1 MSEQQVKERARE
13 RLLAAELAEVLQVDA
28 AAITAGESEPPR
40 RQHGWLAAALVL
52 LGVAVAAGVAWL
64 RTEEAREAAQG
75 AFDPANP
82 WWEDEVPFSVPMVVV
97 RSPEEVQALPA
108 STVRITVSTPE
119 ASPGTISAALRRED
133 LRQLLL
139 VHGRPETPSIPWPE
153 ITARASLRSL
163 GFLTLIVD
171 AQQLA
176 QLRQLPLLRALTLS
190 HGSVEIDAKIG
201 AALAGLKTLQ
211 HLNIAY
217 DEVDPEGL
225 ARLAELPALTSLVLG
240 VAQSGPGDLTAQLAA
255 VAKIRTLRSLFFNG
269 DMNPMPAD
277 AVRQLRSLPDLI
289 ALQLSNFDLDDDGLA
304 ALPRT
309 LQQLQL
315 PKLGAITPTGI
326 AGLAELGSLRSLGF
340 HLGLSAEHDA
350 AVRDL
355 VPKLPLECFECLSA
369 LPSDALWTVIEGLPL
384 LRRVRVQIGDEDP
397 RATFEHALACRKL
410 EVLFVSVPQM
420 PTPEQLGLL
429 REHATLRRIV
439 LRRYRPMTPVPT
451 EAELNALRASV
462 HAAVVVL

>member
-1 MSEQQVKERARE
+1 MNEQRIKAQARE
-13 RLLAAELAEVLQVDA
+13 RLQAAELAEVLRVDV
-28 AAITAGESEPPR
+28 AAITAAEAEPQR
-40 RQHGWLAAALVL
+40 LRHSWLAAAVVL
-52 LGVAVAAGVAWL
+52 FGVAVAGGVTWL
-64 RTEEAREAAQG
+64 RSEEAREAAQG

-82 WWEDEVPFSVPMVVV
+82 WWEEEVPFSVPMVVV
-97 RSPEEVQALPA
+97 RSPEEVAALPA

-139 VHGRPETPSIPWPE
+139 VHGRPDLPSIPWPE
-153 ITARASLRSL
+153 LTARASLRSL
-163 GFLTLIVD
+163 GFLTLPVD

-176 QLRQLPLLRALTLS
+176 QLRKLPLLRALSLS
-190 HGSVEIDAKIG
+190 HESVRLDATVA

-217 DEVDPEGL
+217 DEVDPAGL
-225 ARLAELPALTSLVLG
+225 ARLADLPALTSLVLG
-240 VAQSGPGDLTAQLAA
+240 VPRSGPGDLTAQLAA
-255 VAKIRTLRSLFFNG
+255 VAHIRTLRSLFFNG
-269 DMNPMPAD
+269 DMDPMPAD
-277 AVRQLRSLPDLI
+277 AVRQLRGLPDLI
-289 ALQLSNFDLDDDGLA
+289 ALQLSNFELDDDGLA

-315 PKLGAITPTGI
+315 PKLGAITPDGI
-326 AGLAELGSLRSLGF
+326 AALARLDALRSLGF

-369 LPSDALWTVIEGLPL
+369 LPSDALWTVLEGLPL
-384 LRRVRVQIGDEDP
+384 LRRVRVQIGDEEP

-410 EVLFVSVPQM
+410 EVLFVSVPKM
-420 PTPEQLGLL
+420 PTPEQLAVL
-429 REHATLRRIV
+429 HDHPTLRRIV
-439 LRRYRPMTPVPT
+439 LRRYRPSTPVPT
-451 EAELNALRASV
+451 ANELAALRASV
-462 HAAVVVL
+462 RADVVVL